1 IRERVAAGEPGLIE
15 LFRSP
20 MRLATALQAYR
31 DRDATGL
38 GNLDPEEAEGH
49 LWDQLL
55 TLGSPDFRGAD
66 HERIRSWLHFLAAGM
81 MRESRQRFWL
91 HELYLFAPDRPTDFH
106 VFGVRLRLASRLG
119 AALGAGL
126 GAALA

>member
-1 IRERVAAGEPGLIE
+1 PFRPFVLTCRAREYADLAPDWMAADHRIRLIGLEADQVMSVLEEQTAGRAGWDIIRERVAAGEPGLIE

-66 HERIRSWLHFLAAGM
+66 HERIRS
-81 MRESRQRFWL
+81 
-91 HELYLFAPDRPTDFH
+91 
-106 VFGVRLRLASRLG
+106 
-119 AALGAGL
+119 
-126 GAALA
+126 